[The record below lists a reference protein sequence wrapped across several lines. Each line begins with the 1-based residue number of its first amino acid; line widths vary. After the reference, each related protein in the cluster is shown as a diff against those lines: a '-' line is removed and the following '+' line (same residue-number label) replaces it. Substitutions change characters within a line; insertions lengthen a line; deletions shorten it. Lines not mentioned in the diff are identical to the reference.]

1 VLRRIPPWAILGIAW
16 VILIVYAFPGQMTQ
30 DSFDHMREAREGIY
44 SDAHPPIMNVLW
56 KLCDTIIAG
65 PFGLLLVQ
73 SGLLLAGLYWIFRK
87 TFEPRPAAWWTAGL
101 FVFPPSLL
109 VMSVIWKDCT
119 MAGLLA
125 VGVVGLL
132 SERRSRRLLG
142 LAAMFGATAF
152 RYNAFGATLPLVVLL
167 FQWTPGWHWLKR
179 YALATACWL
188 VVTLAAFGI
197 NKALTDKPMYYWN
210 SSLALYDI
218 VGTYAYVDEDLPDSE
233 LQTVLAGTQ
242 LEIKKDIHALIR
254 EVYTPSTYY
263 PILNDPKR
271 TMWNVPINGYV
282 PAPEPQRDA
291 ISRAWWH
298 TITTYPVAYAKHR
311 ITVFSEALGIGT
323 GRGRGV
329 PVRRDFRYPQLA
341 WDNGLATAASPVQNK
356 LTRAMVFFVRHTP
369 FLVPWIYALLSL
381 ILLPL
386 AFRQRD
392 VLAIILSGIFMELT
406 LLPLVHSNDFRYSH
420 WMVLTTT
427 IAAIVLATRRYRAA
441 RARSAAG

>member
-1 VLRRIPPWAILGIAW
+1 M
-16 VILIVYAFPGQMTQ
+16 ILIIYAFPGQMTQ

-56 KLCDTIIAG
+56 KLCDTIVAG
-65 PFGLLLVQ
+65 PIGVLVVQSLLLLV
-73 SGLLLAGLYWIFRK
+73 GLYLIFRK
-87 TFEPRPAAWWTAGL
+87 TFEPRRAAWWTAAL
-101 FVFPPSLL
+101 FVFPPSLT
-109 VMSVIWKDCT
+109 VMGVIWKDCV

-125 VGVVGLL
+125 VGIAGLL
-132 SERRSRRLLG
+132 SDLRSRRLLG

-167 FQWTPGWHWLKR
+167 FQWSPGMHWLKR

-188 VVTLAAFGI
+188 VVTVAAFGV

-218 VGTYAYVDEDLPDSE
+218 VGTYAFVDEDLPDSE
-233 LQTVLAGTQ
+233 FETQLAGTE
-242 LEIKKDIHALIR
+242 LVIKKDIHALIR
-254 EVYTPSTYY
+254 DVYTPSTYY
-263 PILNDPKR
+263 PILNDPQR

-298 TITTYPVAYAKHR
+298 TITTYPGAYLKHR

-329 PVRRDFRYPQLA
+329 PVKREFRYPQLA
-341 WDNGLATAASPVQNK
+341 WDNGLATAASPIQNK
-356 LTRAMVFFVRHTP
+356 LTRLMQYIARHTP
-369 FLVPWIYALLSL
+369 FFVPWIYALLSL
-381 ILLPL
+381 IMLPL

-441 RARSAAG
+441 RAAAG

>member
-1 VLRRIPPWAILGIAW
+1 MRRRIPPWAILGAAW
-16 VILIVYAFPGQMTQ
+16 VILVIYAFPGQMTQ

-56 KLCDTIIAG
+56 KVCDTLVAG
-65 PFGLLLVQ
+65 PFGLLVVQ
-73 SGLLLAGLYWIFRK
+73 STLLLLGLYWIFRR
-87 TFEPRPAAWWTAGL
+87 TFEPRPAAWWTAAL
-101 FVFPPSLL
+101 FLFPPSLT

-119 MAGLLA
+119 MAALLA
-125 VGVVGLL
+125 VGIVGLL

-179 YALATACWL
+179 YALATAAWL

-233 LQTVLAGTQ
+233 FETVLAGTE
-242 LEIKKDIHALIR
+242 LVIKKDIHALIR
-254 EVYTPSTYY
+254 DVYTPSTYY
-263 PILNDPKR
+263 PILNDPQR

-282 PAPEPQRDA
+282 PAPEAQRDA

-298 TITTYPVAYAKHR
+298 VITTYPVAYAKHR
-311 ITVFSEALGIGT
+311 ITVFGESLGIGSA
-323 GRGRGV
+323 RGRGV
-329 PVRRDFRYPQLA
+329 PVRREFRYPQLA
-341 WDNGLATAASPVQNK
+341 WDNGLATKASPVQNK
-356 LTRAMVFFVRHTP
+356 LTRAMQWLARHTP
-369 FLVPWIYALLSL
+369 MFEPWIYALLSL
-381 ILLPL
+381 LMLPL
-386 AFRQRD
+386 AFRHRD
-392 VLAIILSGIFMELT
+392 VLAVMLSGIFMELT
-406 LLPLVHSNDFRYSH
+406 LLPLVHSDDFRYSH
-420 WMVLTTT
+420 WMVLTTMT
-427 IAAIVLATRRYRAA
+427 SVIVLATRRARAA
-441 RARSAAG
+441 RPG